1 MGHFRLKM
9 TKFRFRKVEFLVEI
23 GILRLSTGDDIF
35 SKTNMTGLSLRV
47 HPSQSVI

>member
-9 TKFRFRKVEFLVEI
+9 TEFRFRKVEFFVEI
-23 GILRLSTGDDIF
+23 GILRLSTGDDILD
-35 SKTNMTGLSLRV
+35 NMTGLSLRV